1 ALLILL
7 AMLIHLI
14 APCPSSCMVC
24 SEEVTL
30 CQGLTYILAAP
41 VSTQALIIT
50 DGSITSVEGFNLS
63 FLLNTT
69 FLSLSTNGIKAIN
82 DDAFLGLRTLETLL
96 LDQNEIS
103 SFSITYSTFHELQK
117 LQVLVLSNNV
127 LSTIHGTW
135 FKNMKA
141 LIRLHLNGNKLTSIN
156 ADSFE
161 MANLGNLRILDL
173 SSNFINSITKRAF
186 HGLPQLTEIDLS
198 RNRLA
203 LIPDTFSPLGQLKL
217 LSLDQNWWNCTCKL
231 YDLAS
236 FLRQYVNSSK
246 ILRNPENMNCTASEN
261 PSVTNLLQLT
271 KINCKSA
278 LKQPSRIFKKGRKK
292 YGRDIVLVALFSFV
306 GGAGLTCLALAFFK
320 RKFQPGKANGHPSE
334 NCCCRVLDGS
344 QCDHEPRNYL
354 TEGHCNCHLTWEN
367 EIKVM
372 SRLGAGEEMP
382 YLPENSYQETIK
394 PECKCTGLKIPFGNI
409 RSKNEPMKNKHF
421 LCYKCKLLQSFPQ
434 KASQNI
440 EVPNKTELPL
450 QKYFRRTQHSENS
463 GQFVEDS
470 LNARLKDD
478 TNFNQGIRSDKQQG
492 GRSRPVCALVQEKLG
507 EHLANELCQSLSQT
521 EYDDCFKPYKQRHL
535 ITALSSATD
544 TLEESKEHCVQA
556 ALEHHPS
563 QYEFL
568 AKSRNISPQLDHFL
582 ISKYIHC
589 DKNQDCPKVT
599 EENHGKILRLEA
611 EQSEDKGTRS
621 AGCCMNTGNI
631 PLSPAIKKT
640 KKPKQVSFYIPELAT
655 VKRANVTTSGLSGKR
670 FPQNKQR
677 HEQIQGN
684 QSPTWA
690 KLLSDSEA
698 EIKVRQ
704 PTSSPLVGPPREK
717 ENEPIQGYKIN
728 TKSPNSLTVQLNLHL
743 FRKGKIQPTELLHQ
757 KSLEQPSTSQPM
769 RLLPTSQMEE
779 KKKKKRKKSSEHS
792 AQERLE
798 NGKDCI
804 YNKAGAEEVPE
815 ENGKDGEIATSASFH
830 NIPALNIGKASS
842 STKHLKPPTT
852 SPTFSANRTS
862 RKTVPIISPPS
873 SHSPNIAPN
882 ITTNISTS
890 SSSKKLKRGTSD
902 AEVLSFHQNTPQ
914 KKSKEKHY
922 CLSSAPFSQADGLD
936 FQKPSNGDYMH
947 SQQIME
953 NKTHSVSI
961 DQFRDQPLKGQ
972 NGNFTKKDELEGQE
986 KVSES
991 EFVQENLSSPES
1003 QNVLEIPP
1011 SNEHK
1016 IISKKETD
1024 RLISPVHLS
1033 SMLPDCQ
1040 ALKKELQINIGEED
1054 EILTEQLRPDFKT
1067 ESNSELIP
1075 NVPLDSPGLKEEA
1088 AQSGDEWDNN
1098 KSNALHKNIVKV
1110 AIISNTFS
1118 IPSSSENGSLY
1129 LNRNV
1134 DPQKNHNV
1142 HMDNDHNLQKNLD
1155 NPFDEDGTKHKEGK
1169 MPLATHQEPLLL
1181 AEFKDVNYEQR
1192 TETSSLSCNI
1202 NKAEISVPM
1211 PTPSPTSIDYKEEFP
1226 LQVEQS
1232 KANLS

>member
-1 ALLILL
+1 
-7 AMLIHLI
+7 M
-14 APCPSSCMVC
+14 
-24 SEEVTL
+24 
-30 CQGLTYILAAP
+30 
-41 VSTQALIIT
+41 
-50 DGSITSVEGFNLS
+50 LS
-63 FLLNTT
+63 FN
-69 FLSLSTNGIKAIN
+69 IC
-82 DDAFLGLRTLETLL
+82 
-96 LDQNEIS
+96 
-103 SFSITYSTFHELQK
+103 Y
-117 LQVLVLSNNV
+117 
-127 LSTIHGTW
+127 
-135 FKNMKA
+135 
-141 LIRLHLNGNKLTSIN
+141 
-156 ADSFE
+156 
-161 MANLGNLRILDL
+161 
-173 SSNFINSITKRAF
+173 
-186 HGLPQLTEIDLS
+186 
-198 RNRLA
+198 LA
-203 LIPDTFSPLGQLKL
+203 
-217 LSLDQNWWNCTCKL
+217 
-231 YDLAS
+231 
-236 FLRQYVNSSK
+236 
-246 ILRNPENMNCTASEN
+246 
-261 PSVTNLLQLT
+261 
-271 KINCKSA
+271 
-278 LKQPSRIFKKGRKK
+278 
-292 YGRDIVLVALFSFV
+292 
-306 GGAGLTCLALAFFK
+306 
-320 RKFQPGKANGHPSE
+320 
-334 NCCCRVLDGS
+334 
-344 QCDHEPRNYL
+344 
-354 TEGHCNCHLTWEN
+354 
-367 EIKVM
+367 
-372 SRLGAGEEMP
+372 
-382 YLPENSYQETIK
+382 
-394 PECKCTGLKIPFGNI
+394 
-409 RSKNEPMKNKHF
+409 
-421 LCYKCKLLQSFPQ
+421 
-434 KASQNI
+434 
-440 EVPNKTELPL
+440 
-450 QKYFRRTQHSENS
+450 
-463 GQFVEDS
+463 
-470 LNARLKDD
+470 
-478 TNFNQGIRSDKQQG
+478 GIRSDKQQG

-535 ITALSSATD
+535 ITALSPATD
-544 TLEESKEHCVQA
+544 TLEESKEHCVRA

-568 AKSRNISPQLDHFL
+568 AKSRNISPRLDHFL
-582 ISKYIHC
+582 ISKHIHC

-621 AGCCMNTGNI
+621 AGCCINTGNI

-655 VKRANVTTSGLSGKR
+655 VKRANVTTGGLSGKR
-670 FPQNKQR
+670 FPQNKQW

-684 QSPTWA
+684 PSPTWA
-690 KLLSDSEA
+690 KLLGDSEA
-698 EIKVRQ
+698 EIKERQ
-704 PTSSPLVGPPREK
+704 LSSSPLVGPPREK
-717 ENEPIQGYKIN
+717 ENELIQRYKIN

-743 FRKGKIQPTELLHQ
+743 FRKGKIQPKELLHQ

-779 KKKKKRKKSSEHS
+779 KKKKKKRKKSSEYS

-798 NGKDCI
+798 NGKDGTD
-804 YNKAGAEEVPE
+804 NKAGVEEVPE
-815 ENGKDGEIATSASFH
+815 ENGKDGEIATSASSH
-830 NIPALNIGKASS
+830 SIPALNIGKASS
-842 STKHLKPPTT
+842 SNKHLKPPTT

-862 RKTVPIISPPS
+862 RRTVPIISPPS
-873 SHSPNIAPN
+873 GHAPNIAPN
-882 ITTNISTS
+882 ITNRISTS

-902 AEVLSFHQNTPQ
+902 AEVLSFHQNIPQ

-936 FQKPSNGDYMH
+936 VQKPSNGDYMH

-953 NKTHSVSI
+953 NKMHSVSI
-961 DQFRDQPLKGQ
+961 DQFRDQLLKGQ

-986 KVSES
+986 KVSQS
-991 EFVQENLSSPES
+991 EFVQENLSSTES
-1003 QNVLEIPP
+1003 QNVVEIPP
-1011 SNEHK
+1011 SNEHQ
-1016 IISKKETD
+1016 IISKKKTD

-1040 ALKKELQINIGEED
+1040 ALKEELQINTGEAD
-1054 EILTEQLRPDFKT
+1054 ETLTQQLRPDFKT

-1155 NPFDEDGTKHKEGK
+1155 NPFDEDSTKHKEGK

-1211 PTPSPTSIDYKEEFP
+1211 PTPSPTSIDYKEDFP